1 MAVDIFAQLVS
12 DLSRIGF
19 YDFLLPWLFTFAI
32 VYGLLIKANLFDKVN
47 KKVSGILAIV
57 IAFFVSAYSG
67 PLMASYFST
76 IFGGF
81 STVAA
86 AILVVVM
93 FAALVGFKIEWS
105 ADNKHIKYGTLAVL
119 IIFGIVIFLIALG
132 TSWMRWTFW
141 SNTYVTAGFVIILI
155 LAAVAFVISGDSDN
169 DNSTTKAPPTRKG
182 D

>member
-32 VYGLLIKANLFDKVN
+32 VYGLLIKADLFGKVN
-47 KKVSGILAIV
+47 TKVSGILAIV

-67 PLMASYFST
+67 PLMASYFTT
-76 IFGGF
+76 IFAEF

-93 FAALVGFKIEWS
+93 FAALVGFKIEWG
-105 ADNKHIKYGTLAVL
+105 DNKNIKYGTLAVL
-119 IIFGIVIFLIALG
+119 IGFGIVIFLIALG

-141 SNTYVTAGFVIILI
+141 SNSYVTAGFIIVLV
-155 LAAVAFVISGDSDN
+155 LAAVAFVISGDSD
-169 DNSTTKAPPTRKG
+169 SGSSSAPKAPTNK
-182 D
+182 